1 MILKMSTMSLLLPAY
16 CYLLLFIVVLLLGV
30 NHSSAFITATTTTFK
45 QSLQRQ
51 RQNKYILYYLPN
63 NNNNNNEHELELEQ
77 DLVYLDIMRRTNS
90 DNSYYSN
97 FHINSSYDEFGK
109 DDVHPLDI
117 ACQELMRQEEQ
128 NRARAREGGK
138 GGGSF
143 EDDLTSQIKM
153 WKGWDASQGQQGN
166 AHDGFY

>member
-1 MILKMSTMSLLLPAY
+1 MRTMSLLLLPAYY

-63 NNNNNNEHELELEQ
+63 NNNNNEHELELEQ
-77 DLVYLDIMRRTNS
+77 DLVYLDIMRRTNNS
-90 DNSYYSN
+90 DNSSSN
-97 FHINSSYDEFGK
+97 FNINSSYDEFGN

-128 NRARAREGGK
+128 NRARGRGGGK
-138 GGGSF
+138 GRGSF